1 MAVLAINGGKK
12 VRQRLFPAYN
22 TIGVEEEEA
31 VLRVLRSGKLSNY
44 LGTWHEDFYG
54 GTEVQ
59 MLEKEWADYFGV
71 RHAIAVNSATSG
83 LYAAVGACGISPG
96 DEVIV
101 SPYTMS
107 ASATAALIYGG
118 IPVFADVEPDY
129 FCLDPESVESRIT
142 SRTKAIIVVDIF
154 GLPYHADAINSI
166 ARKYGL
172 FVIEDCAQAPGA
184 TYNGRYAGTLGDIGV
199 YSLNYHKHIH
209 CGEGGMIVTND
220 DELAWKLR
228 LIRNH
233 AEAVLDAKGI
243 QSRNEL
249 VNMVGFNYRMT
260 ELEASVARCQLKKLQ
275 GLVKE
280 RQKNVEYLA
289 TALSE
294 IPCLK
299 PAAPRPGSTHVY
311 YVHSMLFD
319 REQAGVSRD
328 LFAKAV
334 KAELAP
340 TEMREKEGVQLSCG
354 YVKPLYL
361 QPIYQHKIAFGYAGY
376 PFSLSQMTL
385 NYQLGLCPVTE
396 QLHFETLMTHE
407 FMRPPVTK
415 ADLDD
420 VIKAFWKVW
429 EYRHELSAKT
439 EVQE

>member
-1 MAVLAINGGKK
+1 MAVLAINGGARIRNKK
-12 VRQRLFPAYN
+12 FPAYN
-22 TIGVEEEEA
+22 TIGAEEEEA

-44 LGTWHEDFYG
+44 LGTWHDDFYG
-54 GTEVQ
+54 GTEVRA
-59 MLEKEWADYFGV
+59 LEQEWADYFGV

-83 LYAAVGACGISPG
+83 LYAAVGACGVGPG

-118 IPVFADVEPDY
+118 IPVFADVEPNY
-129 FCLDPESVESRIT
+129 FCLDPVSVESCIT

-154 GLPYHADAINSI
+154 GLPYDADTINSI
-166 ARKYGL
+166 ARKHGIC
-172 FVIEDCAQAPGA
+172 VIEDCAQAPGA
-184 TYNGRYAGTLGDIGV
+184 TYNQRFAGTLGDIGV

-209 CGEGGMIVTND
+209 CGEGGVVVTNS

-243 QSRNEL
+243 KAQDEL

-260 ELEASVARCQLKKLQ
+260 EIEASIARCQLKKLD

-280 RQKNVEYLA
+280 RRNNIKYLEG
-289 TALSE
+289 ALSE
-294 IPCLK
+294 IPCFT
-299 PAAPRPGSTHVY
+299 PASERPGSAHVY
-311 YVHSMLFD
+311 YVHPILFD
-319 REQAGVSRD
+319 SELAGVSRD
-328 LFAKAV
+328 LFIKAV

-361 QPIYQHKIAFGYAGY
+361 QPIYQYKIAFGQAGY
-376 PFSLSQMTL
+376 PFNLSQIQL
-385 NYQLGLCPVTE
+385 NYRRGLCPVTE
-396 QLHFETLMTHE
+396 RLHFETLITHE
-407 FMRPPVTK
+407 FMKPPATM
-415 ADLDD
+415 ADLND

-429 EYRHELSAKT
+429 ENRHELYGMES
-439 EVQE
+439 